1 MIRKNTR
8 KVALGLCCGAKDT
21 IEVRTQSKSQ
31 QRTSLCKLRGVG
43 QMREHELQRQDVHQP
58 DAEIR
63 SKEEENA
70 TNVPLKLVED
80 FIKQWKINK
89 P

>member
-1 MIRKNTR
+1 
-8 KVALGLCCGAKDT
+8 
-21 IEVRTQSKSQ
+21 
-31 QRTSLCKLRGVG
+31 
-43 QMREHELQRQDVHQP
+43 MREHELQRQDVHQP